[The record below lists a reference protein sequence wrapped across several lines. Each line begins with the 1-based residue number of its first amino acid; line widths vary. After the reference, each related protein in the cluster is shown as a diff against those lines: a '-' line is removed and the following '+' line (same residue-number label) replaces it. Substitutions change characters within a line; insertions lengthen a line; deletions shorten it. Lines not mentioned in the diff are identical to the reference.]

1 MSYRRLGFI
10 IAAVVEAT
18 GAAMLTAALVGVIYG
33 EWSDARSIALAGG
46 AVVVTAH
53 VARRFINPGTEM
65 TTREGFAAV
74 ALAWFAMA
82 FVGTLPYLVTGSV
95 SGLTDAFFE
104 TAAGITTTGSSIMPD
119 PSQLSHAVLWWR
131 ALTQWMG
138 GMGIIVLSIA
148 ILPLLGIGGVQL
160 ARAES
165 PGPTPDRL
173 TPRFRETAKRLWFVY
188 VGLTF
193 AEAVLLTF
201 TDMSVF
207 DAITHSFTTMS
218 TGGFGTKAASMAAF
232 DHFAQWIVI
241 VFMVLAGASFALH
254 YKAMRHRDPL
264 AYLRHA
270 EFRIY
275 GGILVAATAF
285 IIVGTWGGA
294 VTDTIRDGVFTSVSL
309 VTTTGFATADFGQWA
324 SGLQVL
330 VVGLMFVGGMAGS
343 TGGSVKVYRLGVLYQ
358 GSKAD
363 MRRLIHPRGLFVT
376 KLGRTPVPDAIA
388 ESVQSFFLLYM
399 FVFMTGTLAFATL
412 ESIAGANLDLV
423 TSASAVASALGNIGP
438 GLGEVGPAANFA
450 IVPASGKWLLSV
462 IMMIGRLEVFPI
474 LLLFTRELWR
484 R

>member
-1 MSYRRLGFI
+1 MSFRRLGFI
-10 IAAVVEAT
+10 VAAVAEAT
-18 GAAMLTAALVGVIYG
+18 GAAMMSAAIVAGIYG
-33 EWSDARSIALAGG
+33 EWSDAWAIALASA
-46 AVVVTAH
+46 AVVV
-53 VARRFINPGTEM
+53 VFDLVRRLIPPRQEM

-74 ALAWFAMA
+74 ALAWIAMA
-82 FVGTLPYLVTGSV
+82 FIGTLPYLVTGSV

-104 TAAGITTTGSSIMPD
+104 TAAGFTTTGSSIVPD
-119 PSQLSHAVLWWR
+119 PAQLGHGVLWWR

-148 ILPLLGIGGVQL
+148 ILPLLGTGGVQL

-188 VGLTF
+188 FALTM
-193 AEAVLLTF
+193 AEAVLLSF
-201 TDMSVF
+201 TDMTVF

-218 TGGFGTKAASMAAF
+218 TGGFGTKATSMAAF
-232 DHFAQWIVI
+232 DSTAQWIVI
-241 VFMVLAGASFALH
+241 AFMVLAGVSFALH
-254 YKAMRHRDPL
+254 YKALRFRDPL

-270 EFRIY
+270 EFRLY
-275 GGILVAATAF
+275 GMILVAATAF
-285 IIVGTWGGA
+285 IVIGTWGGQVA
-294 VTDTIRDGVFTSVSL
+294 DTIRDGVFTSVSL
-309 VTTTGFATADFGQWA
+309 VTTTGYATADFGQWA
-324 SGLQVL
+324 SSLQVL

-363 MRRLIHPRGLFVT
+363 LRRLIHPRGVFVT
-376 KLGRTPVPDAIA
+376 KLGRDPVPDPIA

-399 FVFMTGTLAFATL
+399 FIFMTATLAFTVF

-450 IVPASGKWLLSV
+450 VVPAAGKWLLSF
-462 IMMIGRLEVFPI
+462 IMIVGRLEVFPVI
-474 LLLFTRELWR
+474 LLLTRELWR